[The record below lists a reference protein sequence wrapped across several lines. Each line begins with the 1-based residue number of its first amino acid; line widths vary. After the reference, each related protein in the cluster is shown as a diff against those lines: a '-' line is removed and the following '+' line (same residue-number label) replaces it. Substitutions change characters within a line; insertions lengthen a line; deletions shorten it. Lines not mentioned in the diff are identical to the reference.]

1 MSLAENMNIGSI
13 VNKKLIAASYI
24 YRFTLNAAI
33 SKVKCLTAS
42 DAEVFEFIAK
52 GGAKITQKPIK
63 DLDFPREAKIG
74 GIIRGEDAYIA
85 HGDTWIQEGDKVVV
99 FTLPSGIRKLEKF
112 FK

>member
-1 MSLAENMNIGSI
+1 LN
-13 VNKKLIAASYI
+13 AASYI

-52 GGAKITQKPIK
+52 SGARIIEKPIK
-63 DLDFPREAKIG
+63 ELDFPAEAKIG
-74 GIIRGEDAYIA
+74 GIIRGNNGFIA
-85 HGDTWIQEGDKVVV
+85 HGDTHIQEGDKVVV
-99 FTLPSGIRKLEKF
+99 FTLPSGIKKLERF